1 MACALKLKPAAG
13 SAAAQTHPEVGSAA
27 ASVAAL
33 PGRNGHGV
41 TTTSL
46 RVAHVFA
53 NSSDAALVQLAGVS
67 VLRYVSRRAHVFR
80 TGDPPNAA
88 FLVLAGA
95 VNVTVGDEEQR
106 GTILAVVGPG
116 ELFGEMGVLDGQAR
130 SATAVAV
137 TPCVL
142 VEIGAADF
150 MRCMAQN
157 PDVADYVMR
166 KLVRR
171 LRVANRRVESLA
183 LLDVSGRVVRLLHEM
198 AQTKDGVRAI
208 SDRLS
213 KQDIARMIG
222 ASREMVSRV
231 MKDLHLRGLIDIC
244 NGRIVLHGA

>member
-1 MACALKLKPAAG
+1 MPGALTSKPAAG
-13 SAAAQTHPEVGSAA
+13 SAAGQARQEIESAA
-27 ASVAAL
+27 ASVAGS
-33 PGRNGHGV
+33 GRSGHGV
-41 TTTSL
+41 ATTSL
-46 RVAHVFA
+46 RAAHVFA

-95 VNVTVGDEEQR
+95 VNVTVGGEDER
-106 GTILAVVGPG
+106 DAILAVVGPG

-171 LRVANRRVESLA
+171 LRVANRRIESLA

-244 NGRIVLHGA
+244 NGRIVLCGA